1 MDDNSNSHTEN
12 VIIVEDS
19 SGESEKFEDILE
31 ELKELNNNLKEPS
44 NPEIIYHD
52 NEKKKKK
59 YVGEMK
65 DGKYEGRGTFY
76 DFSGKI
82 EYDGYF
88 KDGNYEGYGREYNF
102 YDNKLKY
109 EGFFSNYKYNGK
121 GMLYYKNN
129 KIFFVGY
136 FKENDYVKGILYDP
150 EGNIVYKGEFINKNP
165 KEGKNIKLFELNG
178 DLIYEGDFLEGK
190 YHGQGTLYEIGKYER
205 KGIFSEFKRKKYI
218 GEFNNGNFEGTGKLY
233 MDHSLGKYLYYEGK
247 FKNGL
252 FNDEGIL
259 FYQNGKKFYD
269 GNFKD
274 GQICGKGVRFYKNG
288 SKKMEGVFENSN
300 SCEGKYFNPE
310 EKEIYSGKILNE
322 IPLTSK
328 NITIYDD
335 NMNKIYE
342 GETNEGVY
350 EGEGT
355 EYCSLIKDMVLY
367 KGHFSKNY
375 YIDSN
380 ENTEKNNEPKSICI
394 IYKFNVIDAKN
405 LINRFMGIEINTDNQ
420 KREYKFEYN
429 KVNYVIN
436 FIEPSANFKINEIN
450 DCNIIFYL
458 FDLNSDNQIKEKEFE
473 EMIKLN
479 QKKAL
484 IYLIGNNLNLL
495 ENADITKENLNEY
508 RKQAEKLISDKKVN
522 KYFEI
527 SIETGKGI
535 ENLKKNVEIDTA
547 LNVQSSNTASNGYY
561 SWNILNYLWNPCNI
575 Y

>member
-121 GMLYYKNN
+121 GVLYYKNN

-205 KGIFSEFKRKKYI
+205 KGIFSEFKRKKYT
-218 GEFNNGNFEGTGKLY
+218 GEFNNGNFEGKGKLY

-269 GNFKD
+269 GNFKE
-274 GQICGKGVRFYKNG
+274 V
-288 SKKMEGVFENSN
+288 
-300 SCEGKYFNPE
+300 
-310 EKEIYSGKILNE
+310 
-322 IPLTSK
+322 
-328 NITIYDD
+328 
-335 NMNKIYE
+335 
-342 GETNEGVY
+342 
-350 EGEGT
+350 
-355 EYCSLIKDMVLY
+355 
-367 KGHFSKNY
+367 
-375 YIDSN
+375 
-380 ENTEKNNEPKSICI
+380 
-394 IYKFNVIDAKN
+394 
-405 LINRFMGIEINTDNQ
+405 
-420 KREYKFEYN
+420 
-429 KVNYVIN
+429 
-436 FIEPSANFKINEIN
+436 
-450 DCNIIFYL
+450 
-458 FDLNSDNQIKEKEFE
+458 
-473 EMIKLN
+473 
-479 QKKAL
+479 
-484 IYLIGNNLNLL
+484 
-495 ENADITKENLNEY
+495 
-508 RKQAEKLISDKKVN
+508 
-522 KYFEI
+522 
-527 SIETGKGI
+527 
-535 ENLKKNVEIDTA
+535 
-547 LNVQSSNTASNGYY
+547 
-561 SWNILNYLWNPCNI
+561 
-575 Y
+575 